1 MFKKT
6 KGRIV
11 GAIAASLILFMITI
25 LVVVYLSSYY
35 GARNDNREMLKRHV
49 TELGEGGE
57 GPEGRPAPPDGE
69 MRPPDDER
77 RRDEGAFRLATFYTV
92 VIDEN
97 GGVTVD
103 NGNSSVMSDE
113 ELVEA
118 AKEAAASGKKS
129 GKVSGLMF
137 MVEERDGYT
146 VVAFMD
152 NTVTDNNMRTLLRNM
167 LIAGGASI
175 VVILLIAVVMAN
187 LIVKPLEEN
196 DARQRRFVSDAG
208 HELKTPVTVIGT
220 NTELL
225 GRDIGENEWL
235 SNIIYENERMS
246 HLVTE
251 LLDLSRA
258 ERAEASPVE
267 VDLSRVVTGEEL
279 PFESVAYERGKAL
292 VADVAEGV
300 RVEGNP
306 NQLRQLTAILLDN
319 ALKYG
324 AERKEIKLTLR
335 REKKSA
341 ILSVE
346 NYSDEIP
353 PDKLE
358 HLFERFYR
366 ADEARG
372 DDGHYGLGLAIA
384 KAITDAH
391 RGTIGAMWRDG
402 KMIFT
407 VSLPVLK

>member
-49 TELGEGGE
+49 TEFGEGGE

-137 MVEERDGYT
+137 MVEERDGDT

-167 LIAGGASI
+167 LIAGGASY
-175 VVILLIAVVMAN
+175 
-187 LIVKPLEEN
+187 
-196 DARQRRFVSDAG
+196 FS
-208 HELKTPVTVIGT
+208 
-220 NTELL
+220 
-225 GRDIGENEWL
+225 
-235 SNIIYENERMS
+235 
-246 HLVTE
+246 
-251 LLDLSRA
+251 
-258 ERAEASPVE
+258 SP
-267 VDLSRVVTGEEL
+267 S
-279 PFESVAYERGKAL
+279 S
-292 VADVAEGV
+292 
-300 RVEGNP
+300 
-306 NQLRQLTAILLDN
+306 
-319 ALKYG
+319 
-324 AERKEIKLTLR
+324 
-335 REKKSA
+335 
-341 ILSVE
+341 
-346 NYSDEIP
+346 
-353 PDKLE
+353 
-358 HLFERFYR
+358 
-366 ADEARG
+366 
-372 DDGHYGLGLAIA
+372 
-384 KAITDAH
+384 
-391 RGTIGAMWRDG
+391 
-402 KMIFT
+402 
-407 VSLPVLK
+407 